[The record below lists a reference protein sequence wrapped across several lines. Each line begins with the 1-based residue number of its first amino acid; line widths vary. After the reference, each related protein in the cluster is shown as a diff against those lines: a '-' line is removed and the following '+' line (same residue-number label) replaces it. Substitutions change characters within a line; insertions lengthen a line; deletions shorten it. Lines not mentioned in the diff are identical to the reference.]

1 MNTIWNDIKV
11 NFKNGSSFTR
21 LLYINIVLFV
31 IYILIHVPQA
41 ISEESQITLIETFR
55 KNYLILPADL
65 NGFLSKPWTIITYMF
80 QHKDILQLFFNM
92 LWMYFGSKI
101 FLQFFNGKQ
110 LISTYFLGGV
120 FGGFCFLLFNEYL
133 DFNSPLIGSSSSVIS
148 IIIAIATYQPNFNIF
163 LPFIGNIKLKHI
175 AWVSLLLFYINLSGN
190 NSGGNISHLGGA
202 LFGYLYIILLKKGYD
217 ISLNFY
223 NIIGVFNF
231 TKTRKPRKKSRKKR
245 SSKGNDDLFRSKKS
259 EKQKKINIV
268 LEKISKSGYDSLT
281 KEEKELLFK
290 ESK

>member
-1 MNTIWNDIKV
+1 MSTIWNDIKS

-21 LLYINIVLFV
+21 LLYINIILFV
-31 IYILIHVPQA
+31 VYILIHVPQA

-55 KNYLILPADL
+55 KNYLSLPSDI
-65 NGFLSKPWTIITYMF
+65 NGFFSRPWTIITYMF
-80 QHKDILQLFFNM
+80 NHEDIFQLFFNM

-110 LISTYFLGGV
+110 LISTYFLGGI

-133 DFNSPLIGSSSSVIS
+133 DFNSPLIGSSSSVIA
-148 IIIAIATYQPNFNIF
+148 IIIAIATNQPNFNIF

-190 NSGGNISHLGGA
+190 NSGGHIAHLGGA
-202 LFGYLYIILLKKGYD
+202 LFGFIYILLLKKGTD
-217 ISLNFY
+217 LSINFY
-223 NIIGVFNF
+223 DLIGVFNF
-231 TKTRKPRKKSRKKR
+231 TKTRKKRTKTSKKR

-259 EKQKKINIV
+259 EKQRKINII

>member
-1 MNTIWNDIKV
+1 MNTIWNDIKS

-245 SSKGNDDLFRSKKS
+245 SSKGN
-259 EKQKKINIV
+259 
-268 LEKISKSGYDSLT
+268 
-281 KEEKELLFK
+281 
-290 ESK
+290 